1 MIYPLILHLLI
12 VTVLWALKAPV
23 GGPDE
28 TPSALDLEER
38 QAQIDRANH
47 TELL

>member
-1 MIYPLILHLLI
+1 MVYPLILLLLI

-23 GGPDE
+23 GHPDE
-28 TPSALDLEER
+28 TPSALHLEER

-47 TELL
+47 TEIL